1 MFKYEQV
8 GRCYKV
14 SCATGYCETIPSGF
28 DTDYNNYSIY
38 YFLDYGDEYPQGGIA
53 CGKPKCK
60 SGYTNVSGTSGTP
73 DSDYFDYVS
82 GNCNGSTAI
91 CAKCKNSGT
100 SGTSKSF
107 GGLTC
112 YKPSS
117 DSNQCVMTASCTGLK
132 TPAQQSTTYTA
143 YLTCKV
149 TANVTQSVELSGIIS
164 SCSALL
170 YCPDT
175 FTDLR
180 DTSREVG
187 IKQWQYTLGTNNITL
202 NLNTAST
209 GYYCK
214 SGKYPYVSSIIC
226 KTTASGCTANISG
239 L

>member
-28 DTDYNNYSIY
+28 DTDYDNYNIY
-38 YFLDYGDEYPQGGIA
+38 YFLDYGDEYPQGGMS

-60 SGYTNVSGTSGTP
+60 SGYTDVSGTSGTP

-82 GNCNGSTAI
+82 GDCNGSTTI

-117 DSNQCVMTASCTGLK
+117 SDRTCTITASCSGLSSPTNSIRYSSTLTCTKPTMTNVSNSTTLSGLFVQCYVGAQCSNSPELAGKTHDAQFTTSGLTMKINDKATDIMRCPGGKPIIETVFCDVINNTGCTVTITGL
-132 TPAQQSTTYTA
+132 P
-143 YLTCKV
+143 
-149 TANVTQSVELSGIIS
+149 
-164 SCSALL
+164 
-170 YCPDT
+170 
-175 FTDLR
+175 
-180 DTSREVG
+180 
-187 IKQWQYTLGTNNITL
+187 
-202 NLNTAST
+202 
-209 GYYCK
+209 
-214 SGKYPYVSSIIC
+214 
-226 KTTASGCTANISG
+226 
-239 L
+239 